1 MRNQH
6 SDQVLGHADEC
17 DGIEE
22 YDNRLPAWWLGLFYL
37 GIISGVSY
45 TIHYHF
51 IAHRS
56 QAGAYNAEI
65 AAAAVKWPAPDTDDL
80 LVVTEAA
87 VSAGRDIY
95 ASNCVGCHGAA
106 MEGGIG
112 PNLTDAEWIHGG
124 ELTQIH
130 ETVSSG
136 IPEKGMLAWGPI
148 LGPQK
153 VAQVA
158 VFVYSQGSQ

>member
-65 AAAAVKWPAPDTDDL
+65 
-80 LVVTEAA
+80 VTEAA